1 MTSIF
6 ADIDLSTFWAQSQWA
21 DKEYVE
27 DAPTQEMIRSV
38 EEELGYKLPA
48 AYIELM
54 KTQNGGKPAND
65 SYRTNV
71 RTSWSDD
78 HVSVTGI
85 KGIGREKTW
94 SLCGNLGSQQLI
106 DEWGYPAIGVY
117 FGDCPSAGHDM
128 LCLDFRACGP
138 NGEPSVVHVDQEFD
152 YKITFLAEKFE
163 AFVRGLEPSEAFDDE
178 DVIDGAPKP
187 MVSAE
192 APPMQRPWWRFWR

>member
-1 MTSIF
+1 MTSMF
-6 ADIDLSTFWAQSQWA
+6 ADIDLNTFWAQSQWA

-94 SLCGNLGSQQLI
+94 SLSMGI
-106 DEWGYPAIGVY
+106 PHRRY
-117 FGDCPSAGHDM
+117 
-128 LCLDFRACGP
+128 
-138 NGEPSVVHVDQEFD
+138 
-152 YKITFLAEKFE
+152 
-163 AFVRGLEPSEAFDDE
+163 
-178 DVIDGAPKP
+178 
-187 MVSAE
+187 
-192 APPMQRPWWRFWR
+192 